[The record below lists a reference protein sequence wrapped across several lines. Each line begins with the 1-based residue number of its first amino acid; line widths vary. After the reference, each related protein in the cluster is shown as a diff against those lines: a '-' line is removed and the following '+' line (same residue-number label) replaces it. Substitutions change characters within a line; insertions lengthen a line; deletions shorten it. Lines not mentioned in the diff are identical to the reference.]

1 MVIAFCAAAVR
12 ASPDNSRA
20 YRSQTSWPPSK
31 ATHTV
36 QAWVSRRNDA
46 TGDCSFKKSL
56 ANSGESTSTRV
67 GDRGDAEISSTN
79 PSALDSSAKEAK
91 NPRREGGEGKVRK
104 FNRVIAAR
112 DPSDPYS
119 SL

>member
-20 YRSQTSWPPSK
+20 YRSQTSLPPSK
-31 ATHTV
+31 AMHTV

-67 GDRGDAEISSTN
+67 GDRDDAEISSTT
-79 PSALDSSAKEAK
+79 PSALASSAKEAK
-91 NPRREGGEGKVRK
+91 NTRVEGGAGKVGK
-104 FNRVIAAR
+104 FNRGIPQV
-112 DPSDPYS
+112 DPEDPT
-119 SL
+119 